1 MVMKKLLLVFVIAMI
16 STGGFS
22 QTGKQDF
29 SKEYYVQKSKRQET
43 AGWVLLGAGTAMGIG
58 GIIIM
63 DQGDIFSA
71 DFEAGAIL
79 ALAGAASGLASIPF
93 FISSGSNSRKA
104 ARLSFNPQ
112 NYTDPNGHSAGIQP
126 ALSLKIDF

>member
-1 MVMKKLLLVFVIAMI
+1 MKKLLLIFILAMI
-16 STGGFS
+16 SFAGYS
-22 QTGKQDF
+22 QTEKQDF
-29 SKEYYVQKSKRQET
+29 SKDYYLEKSKRQET

-79 ALAGAASGLASIPF
+79 VLAGAASGLASIPF

-104 ARLSFNPQ
+104 ARLSFGPQ
-112 NYTDPNGHSAGIQP
+112 NYLYPNRQFSGIQP
-126 ALSLKIDF
+126 ALGLKIDF

>member
-1 MVMKKLLLVFVIAMI
+1 MKKLLLIVVIAMI
-16 STGGFS
+16 SFAGYS
-22 QTGKQDF
+22 QTEKQDF
-29 SKEYYVQKSKRQET
+29 SKDYYLEKSKRQGT

-71 DFEAGAIL
+71 DFEAGAVL
-79 ALAGAASGLASIPF
+79 VLVGAASGLASIPF
-93 FISSGSNSRKA
+93 FISSGRNSRKA

-112 NYTDPNGHSAGIQP
+112 NYPDPYGHFSGIQP
-126 ALSLKIDF
+126 ALGLKIDF